1 MKVIEVKSYSLL
13 INNRSFSLKLGGLS
27 IELIIDPNK
36 SIFKS
41 YFYYT
46 CNSCP
51 QIILIFD
58 VTVTNKPK
66 NNAILTSM
74 FVIEIDRHRGIDR
87 LLLVDFLE
95 S

>member
-41 YFYYT
+41 YF
-46 CNSCP
+46 
-51 QIILIFD
+51 
-58 VTVTNKPK
+58 
-66 NNAILTSM
+66 
-74 FVIEIDRHRGIDR
+74 
-87 LLLVDFLE
+87 
-95 S
+95 